1 MELDKAYTAYQL
13 GKRYD
18 QDEMLKWGCSVDISE
33 SDLLKFKKAGH
44 TMRKINIKEKK
55 EVKAEKEVK

>member
-18 QDEMLKWGCSVDISE
+18 QDEMLKWGCSVDVSE

-44 TMRKINIKEKK
+44 TMRKINIKEKSRK
-55 EVKAEKEVK
+55 STKKGE